1 MIRKRIPL
9 AASLKAL
16 FHVLTVYQTTT
27 VYNKIPPE
35 AITPYIKVC
44 AFTCKPGGAKDVNI
58 SNVTAQIQIFST
70 YDGELEVNEIAD
82 DVIQVIEADVAKLDL
97 SADGFNVMEQAYEFF
112 ESFETEDGYTGI
124 ITFVA
129 KIQNLGV

>member
-16 FHVLTVYQTTT
+16 FQVLTVYQTTT
-27 VYNKIPPE
+27 VYNKIPSD
-35 AITPYIKVC
+35 AVAPYIKIC
-44 AFTCKPGGAKDVNI
+44 AFTCKPGGSKDVNI
-58 SNVTAQIQIFST
+58 SNITAQIQIFST
-70 YDGELEVNEIAD
+70 YDGELEVNSIAD

-97 SADGFNVMEQAYEFF
+97 SADGFNVMEQSYDFF

-129 KIQNLGV
+129 KIQNLGE